1 MNTKLTLSIDDKIIK
16 QAKEFAKQRNKSLSK
31 LIEDYLGGII
41 SKTPSNDENIPPVTK
56 KVAGILKGKKEI
68 NTKND
73 ISTFLEKKYK

>member
-1 MNTKLTLSIDDKIIK
+1 MNTKLPLSIDDKIIK

-56 KVAGILKGKKEI
+56 KLAGILKGKKEI

-73 ISTFLEKKYK
+73 ISTFLENKYK

>member
-31 LIEDYLGGII
+31 LVEDYLAGII
-41 SKTPSNDENIPPVTK
+41 SKTPSNDDNIPPVTK
-56 KVAGILKGKKEI
+56 KLAGILKGKKEI

-73 ISTFLEKKYK
+73 ISTFLENKYK

>member
-31 LIEDYLGGII
+31 LVEDYLAGII
-41 SKTPSNDENIPPVTK
+41 SKTPSNDDNIPPVTK
-56 KVAGILKGKKEI
+56 KLAGILKGKKEI